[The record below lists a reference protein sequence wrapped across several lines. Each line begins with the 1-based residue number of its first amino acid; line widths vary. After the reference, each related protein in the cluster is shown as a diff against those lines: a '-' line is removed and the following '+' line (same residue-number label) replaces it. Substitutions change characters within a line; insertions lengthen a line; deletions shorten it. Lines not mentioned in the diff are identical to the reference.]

1 MTQKS
6 LGRTHSGHI
15 TPALHCTLQPTI
27 HTAIKPRSTLPHL
40 LCRTYCNQAYTRP
53 CRTYPVV
60 PTLSRLPHL
69 SRLARLG

>member
-27 HTAIKPRSTLPHL
+27 HTAIKPRSTLPCSILPHL
-40 LCRTYCNQAYTRP
+40 PYHTYSTE
-53 CRTYPVV
+53 